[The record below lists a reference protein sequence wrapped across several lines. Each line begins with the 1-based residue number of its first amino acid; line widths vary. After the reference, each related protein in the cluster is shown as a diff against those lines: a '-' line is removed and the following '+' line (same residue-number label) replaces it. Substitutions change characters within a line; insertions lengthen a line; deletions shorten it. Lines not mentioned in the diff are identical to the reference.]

1 MTTLKTPPAATLSE
15 ERQPPPQRREPQR
28 REQQPPLPLRERK
41 KVETRT
47 AIHEAALRLV
57 AENGADHASVDA
69 ICSEAGV
76 SSRTFFNYFPSKVS
90 AVVGLSSFVVTD
102 AQRERFLG
110 NEGERW
116 LAKDL
121 CDLVGSVMDATARDG
136 VDRGAIRD
144 LLGRRPEI
152 APDVIRFAAE
162 LRHEIVVLAEQRT
175 TPVRA
180 RLAVALVMSAVDSAL
195 HRPDDSSYDDDFSAW
210 LFETVMTMQ
219 AIARESL
226 D

>member
-1 MTTLKTPPAATLSE
+1 MTTLKTDPTH
-15 ERQPPPQRREPQR
+15 
-28 REQQPPLPLRERK
+28 PLPLRERK
-41 KVETRT
+41 KAETRS

-57 AENGADHASVDA
+57 AENGAEHASVDA

-76 SSRTFFNYFPSKVS
+76 SNRTFFNYFPSKVS

-102 AQRERFLG
+102 AQRSAFLEH
-110 NEGERW
+110 EGERW
-116 LAKDL
+116 LVRDL

-136 VDRGAIRD
+136 VDREAIRH

-162 LRHEIVVLAEQRT
+162 LRHEIVGLAEHRT

-180 RLAVALVMSAVDSAL
+180 RLAVTLVMSAVDSAL
-195 HRPDDSSYDDDFSAW
+195 HRPQDASYDDDFSAW
-210 LFETVMTMQ
+210 LFEAVMTMQ